1 MILELTF
8 LIGLTTGSIAGLILV
23 YILFGEDLKAL
34 DEFEKRQERYKR
46 MI

>member
-8 LIGLTTGSIAGLILV
+8 LIGLTTGSIAGLILF
-23 YILFGEDLKAL
+23 YFIFWDDIKAAK
-34 DEFEKRQERYKR
+34 EFNKRQNRYRK